1 MKRRFGL
8 RTGLVAM
15 ILLAAGFV
23 ALPHLIG
30 KHAPRLSYETARV
43 ERGSMR
49 VTVSATG
56 TLSALETVEVGTQV
70 SGTISRIYADYNDRV
85 SKGQILAKIDDTLL
99 AAEAQEAVATH
110 AKAQAQYA
118 QKRNEYERAQKLHK
132 AGVISSSTLEEQ
144 EAAHLSAG
152 AEVASTQ
159 ARAARA
165 KTNLRYTV
173 ICAPVG
179 GVIISRN
186 ADEGQTVAASFAT
199 PTLFTIANDLA
210 HMQLLVDVD
219 EADVGLVRPGQG
231 VSFDVD
237 PYPDTSFRGSVE
249 EIRLLPKVNQNVVTY
264 TVVVG
269 ADNAALKLLPGM
281 NATVEIVVAEKTDVL
296 KVPAAATG
304 FTPSSQPGATSGKEG
319 TSSTPSG
326 VWVVQG
332 DQLRRVALSKGLSDG
347 VYLEIMSEGLTE
359 GTVVLTGET
368 TAEPQESTK
377 TSLLPSPGRR
387 R

>member
-1 MKRRFGL
+1 MTL
-8 RTGLVAM
+8 
-15 ILLAAGFV
+15 ILLGTGFV

-30 KHAPRLSYETARV
+30 KHAPRLSYETATV
-43 ERGSMR
+43 ERGSLR

-70 SGTISRIYADYNDRV
+70 SGTISRIGADYNDRV
-85 SKGQILAKIDDTLL
+85 SKGQVLAKIDDTLL
-99 AAEAQEAVATH
+99 AAESREAVATH
-110 AKAQAQYA
+110 TKAEAQCV
-118 QKRNEYERAQKLHK
+118 QKRKEYERAQELHK
-132 AGVISSSTLEEQ
+132 EGVISSSTLDEQ
-144 EAAHLSAG
+144 EAAYLAAR
-152 AEVASTQ
+152 AEVASSE

-165 KTNLRYTV
+165 KTNLRYTE

-219 EADVGLVRPGQG
+219 EADVGLIRRGQE
-231 VSFDVD
+231 VSFEVD
-237 PYPDTSFRGSVE
+237 PYPEAVFRGSVE
-249 EIRLLPKVNQNVVTY
+249 EIRLQPKINQNVVTY

-269 ADNAALKLLPGM
+269 AENAAFKLLPGM
-281 NATVEIVVAEKTDVL
+281 NATVEIAVAEKAGVL
-296 KVPAAATG
+296 KAPLAATR
-304 FTPSSQPGATSGKEG
+304 FTPSSLPASAMQKEG
-319 TSSTPSG
+319 TSSGRSNL
-326 VWVVQG
+326 WVFKG
-332 DQLRRVALSKGLSDG
+332 DQLQQISVSAGLCDG
-347 VYLEIMSEGLTE
+347 VHFEIVSGDLQEGAE
-359 GTVVLTGET
+359 VVTGET
-368 TAEPQESTK
+368 TAEPQDTTK